1 MITPAYVRMMSRYNR
16 AMNERVYDVCAS
28 LGDEDR
34 KQDRGAFFGSIHAT
48 LNHLV
53 WADARAVAAF
63 ASREAPPPD
72 TRTEMHADFD
82 SLRAH
87 RRALDEAIVAIA
99 EVLTQPMLDAKK
111 TQASVATGRVREWPL
126 GALLVHLFNHQ
137 THHRG
142 QLSTLLSQLGLDLGV
157 TDIPWLDVD
166 YGF

>member
-28 LGDEDR
+28 LGDEAR
-34 KQDRGAFFGSIHAT
+34 KQDRGAFFGSIHGT

-63 ASREAPPPD
+63 ASREAPPAD
-72 TRTEMHADFD
+72 TRTEMHAHFD
-82 SLRAH
+82 ALRAH

-99 EVLTQPMLDAKK
+99 DVLTQPMLDARK
-111 TQASVATGRVREWPL
+111 TQTSVATGRVRDWPL

>member
-1 MITPAYVRMMSRYNR
+1 MITPAYLAMMSRYNR
-16 AMNERVYDVCAS
+16 VMNETLYETCAK
-28 LGDEDR
+28 LTDEER
-34 KQDRGAFFGSIHAT
+34 KADRGAFFGSIHAT

-63 ASREAPPPD
+63 AGTAAPPAD
-72 TRTEMHADFD
+72 TRTEVHADFEA
-82 SLRAH
+82 LRAH
-87 RRALDEAIVAIA
+87 RAQLDAALERIA
-99 EVLTQPMLDAKK
+99 ASITQEMLD
-111 TQASVATGRVREWPL
+111 TPRIQTSVATGRSRHWPL

-142 QLSTLLSQLGLDLGV
+142 QLSTLLFQAGHDLGV